1 MFQSGATIS
10 NKGHAKPPLEKKG
23 LENLV
28 LKEEM
33 KRTRYKSCAVKR
45 SDESVYA
52 C

>member
-1 MFQSGATIS
+1 MQNHRLRFKQQ
-10 NKGHAKPPLEKKG
+10 KEG

>member
-1 MFQSGATIS
+1 MFQSRATIS
-10 NKGHAKPPLEKKG
+10 NKGHAKPPLEG